1 MLGLLRDAERCDAAA
16 LRCVRVVIITILGT
30 VVTGCS
36 LPYYWQ
42 AAAGHFDVV
51 QRRVP
56 IDAVLDDPAQPA
68 SIKDSLRRVVA
79 MRQFAIDELGLPDND
94 SYVTYADLERPY
106 VVWNVVAA
114 GEFSVDAEQ
123 WCFLF
128 IGCVSYRG
136 YFSRDAAR
144 EFSATL
150 KQRGLDT
157 YVAGATA
164 YSTLGYF
171 SDPVLNTMLAGG
183 ESYVAGVLFHEL
195 AHQRF
200 YLRGDSEI
208 NEAFATAVQQY
219 GTALWLMRFGTEDD
233 VAAYRRRLGRQE
245 DFTTLVADQRTRLA
259 TLYASNASVDELR
272 DGKAA
277 AFAQMRT
284 DYERNKAAWGGVTDY
299 DAWFAQPLNNAQLA
313 SVTTYR
319 RWLPALVWYI
329 DAHGLDDFYTQMD
342 ALAQLDPAERER
354 RLEQWLTVGT
364 TRVFD

>member
-1 MLGLLRDAERCDAAA
+1 MLGLSRDAGRCDAAA
-16 LRCVRVVIITILGT
+16 RRCGRIAIIAILGT

-42 AAAGHFDVV
+42 AAAGHLDVV

-56 IDAVLDDPAQPA
+56 IDTVLDDPEQPA
-68 SIKDSLRRVVA
+68 SVKDSLRRVVA
-79 MRQFAIDELGLPDND
+79 MRRFAVDELGLPDND

-114 GEFSVDAEQ
+114 EEFSVDAEQ
-123 WCFLF
+123 WCFVF

-136 YFSRDAAR
+136 YFSRGAAE

-150 KQRGLDT
+150 EQRGLDT

-200 YLRGDSEI
+200 YLRGDSAL

-219 GTALWLMRFGTEDD
+219 GTALWLMRFGSDDD
-233 VAAYRRRLGRQE
+233 VTAYRRRLGRQA
-245 DFTTLVADQRTRLA
+245 DFTTIVADQRTRLA
-259 TLYASNASVDELR
+259 TLYASSASVDELR
-272 DGKAA
+272 EGKLA
-277 AFAQMRT
+277 AFAQMRV
-284 DYERNKAAWGGVTDY
+284 DYERNKAAWGGVADY
-299 DAWFAQPLNNAQLA
+299 EAWFSQPLNNAQLA

-319 RWLPALVWYI
+319 RWLPGLLWYI
-329 DAHGLDDFYTQMD
+329 DAHGLDAFYAQMD
-342 ALAQLDPAERER
+342 ELEQLDPAERER
-354 RLEQWLTVGT
+354 RLEQWLMAGT
-364 TRVFD
+364 TEAFD